1 MKKPRYRGFFMQGAF
16 CDECC
21 RADALGWALYIATRR
36 TMIDDEDDSDTE
48 PEYSEAFAA
57 MILAEDAK
65 GNGAIIAAED
75 LLAELDRMIARAQGK
90 LH

>member
-1 MKKPRYRGFFMQGAF
+1 M
-16 CDECC
+16 
-21 RADALGWALYIATRR
+21 ADQYPDRQRLDCTPVL
-36 TMIDDEDDSDTE
+36 DEDDVQTE

-65 GNGAIIAAED
+65 GTFETIAADD
-75 LLAELDRMIARAQGK
+75 LLAELDRMIALARGS

>member
-1 MKKPRYRGFFMQGAF
+1 MTAEYADPQWVDCSPAQGA
-16 CDECC
+16 
-21 RADALGWALYIATRR
+21 G
-36 TMIDDEDDSDTE
+36 EDDDV

-65 GNGAIIAAED
+65 GNVEKIAAED
-75 LLAELDRMIARAQGK
+75 LLAELDRMIALARGS

>member
-1 MKKPRYRGFFMQGAF
+1 
-16 CDECC
+16 
-21 RADALGWALYIATRR
+21 
-36 TMIDDEDDSDTE
+36 MIDDEDDSDTE

-75 LLAELDRMIARAQGK
+75 LLAELDGMIARAQGK